1 MGKFDETIAKLKE
14 ESSSTAFSK
23 KTQDEVSR
31 ALINDPDYERRE
43 YRRKGSDF
51 EVVKSYP
58 VKDFRNGLK
67 DLVKSEFGVD
77 ATEADKLDNI
87 DLSKKISN
95 PIGEMSGVIVK
106 GVMKTGKTFRFS
118 PENDKETVM
127 NIALHDMP
135 EKDVET
141 RKPEKQADGKVI
153 QVPTGDKVHYTKRT
167 EIAAS
172 NKHLPTTRYKL
183 K

>member
-1 MGKFDETIAKLKE
+1 MSKFDEKIGELKK

-23 KTQDEVSR
+23 KTQDDVAY

-43 YRRKGSDF
+43 YRRKGDEF

-77 ATEADKLDNI
+77 TAEADKLDTM
-87 DLSKKISN
+87 DLSKKVASPVGDMAGI
-95 PIGEMSGVIVK
+95 IVK

-118 PENDKETVM
+118 PESDSETVM
-127 NIALHDMP
+127 GISLHEMP
-135 EKDVET
+135 EKDIET
-141 RKPEKQADGKVI
+141 RKPEKQADGRVI

-167 EIAAS
+167 EITAS
-172 NKHLPTTRYKL
+172 NKHLPTTKYKL

>member
-1 MGKFDETIAKLKE
+1 MGKFNEKIEKLKG
-14 ESSSTAFSK
+14 ESSSTAYSK
-23 KTQDEVSR
+23 KTQDEVAH
-31 ALINDPDYERRE
+31 ALINDPDYEKHD
-43 YRRKGSDF
+43 YRRKGDGF
-51 EVVKSYP
+51 EDNVTYP
-58 VKDFRNGLK
+58 VREFRNGLK
-67 DLVKSEFGVD
+67 EMVKSEFGVD
-77 ATEADKLDNI
+77 AAEADKLDSI
-87 DLSKKISN
+87 DLSKKVST
-95 PIGEMSGVIVK
+95 PVGEMAGVIVK

-153 QVPTGDKVHYTKRT
+153 QVPTGDKVHYTART

>member
-1 MGKFDETIAKLKE
+1 MSKYEEKIAKLKE

-23 KTQDEVSR
+23 KTQDEVAS

-43 YRRKGSDF
+43 YRRKGTDF

-67 DLVKSEFGVD
+67 DLVKSFGVD
-77 ATEADKLDNI
+77 ATEADKIDTI

-95 PIGEMSGVIVK
+95 PVGEMSGVIVK
-106 GVMKTGKTFRFS
+106 GVMQTGKAFRFS
-118 PENDKETVM
+118 PENDNETVM
-127 NIALHDMP
+127 NIALHEMP

-141 RKPEKQADGKVI
+141 RKPEKQADGRVI